1 MGEDFVVLDLQVIRD
16 NPDAVFRAGQVKGI
30 PADVDGVLAADR
42 RRRDLIRSVET
53 LRADRKRVSKGI
65 SGMGPEDRPAA
76 LARAAELKAE
86 LDLHELELRHAQ
98 ERLHALLLR
107 LPAPPAADTPVGAS
121 DADNVEISRWGQ
133 PPVFDFPVHDHMDL
147 ATALGLVETE
157 PAVRM
162 SGTRSYCLRGVGA
175 LLEQAVLRFSTDRL
189 VAAGFTLFH
198 VPVLV
203 REEAMLATGYF
214 PLGSDEVFRLERDDL
229 YLVGTSE
236 VPLVARFLGK
246 ILDGADLPVR
256 ICAVSPCFRRE
267 VGGSGRD
274 TRGLYRVH
282 QFTKVE
288 QVVIGPADDAMSASL
303 HSELLANA
311 EAVLRALELPYRT
324 VLVCTGDMGQGQ
336 YRKHDLEAWMP
347 SRNAYSETHSCSTFH
362 DFQARRGAIRYRD
375 AEGTVRYAHTLNCT
389 GIASPRVLIPL
400 LEVHQ
405 QRDGSV
411 RVPEALVPYMGG
423 VRMLDSR

>member
-1 MGEDFVVLDLQVIRD
+1 MLDPQWIRD
-16 NPDAVFRAGQVKGI
+16 DPDAVRRAAQTKGI
-30 PADVDGVLAADR
+30 PTDVDEVLALDR
-42 RRRDLIRSVET
+42 SRRDRIHRVEA
-53 LRADRKRVSKGI
+53 LRAERNRASKAI
-65 SGMGPEDRPAA
+65 SGTGPEQRP
-76 LARAAELKAE
+76 LAVSRAAELKAE
-86 LDLHELELRHAQ
+86 LEGQ
-98 ERLHALLLR
+98 ERVLRQVEGRLNALLLR
-107 LPAPPAADTPVGAS
+107 LPAPPAPDTPVGTS
-121 DADNVEISRWGQ
+121 DADNVEIRRWGQ
-133 PPVFDFPVHDHMDL
+133 PPTFDFPVRDHLDI

-162 SGTRSYCLRGVGA
+162 AGSRSYCLRGAGA
-175 LLEQAVLRFSTDRL
+175 LLEQAVLRLAVDRL
-189 VAAGFTLFH
+189 MDAGFTLFH

-229 YLVGTSE
+229 YLIGTSE
-236 VPLVARFLGK
+236 VPLVARFLGS
-246 ILDGADLPVR
+246 ILDHADLPVR

-288 QVVIGPADDAMSASL
+288 QVVIGPADAATSARL
-303 HSELLANA
+303 HDELLANA
-311 EAVLRALELPYRT
+311 EGILRALELPYRT

-347 SRNAYSETHSCSTFH
+347 SRNAYGETHSCSTFH

-375 AEGTVRYAHTLNCT
+375 AGGKTHYAHTLNCT
-389 GIASPRVLIPL
+389 AIASPRVLIPL

-405 QRDGSV
+405 QRDGRV
-411 RVPEALVPYMGG
+411 RVPEALMAHMRG
-423 VRMLDSR
+423 VRMLEAR